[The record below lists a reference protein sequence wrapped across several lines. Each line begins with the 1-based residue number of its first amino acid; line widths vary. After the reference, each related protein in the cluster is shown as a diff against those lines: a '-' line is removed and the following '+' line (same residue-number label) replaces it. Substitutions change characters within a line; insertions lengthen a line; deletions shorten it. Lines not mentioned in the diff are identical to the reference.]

1 MKRRLIQFLD
11 TSGEV
16 HEALFMLTV
25 KQIEK
30 MAQFMKR
37 HLRCPF
43 MNEGFERGG
52 TVRILFQSE
61 Q

>member
-1 MKRRLIQFLD
+1 MKRHLIQFVD

-16 HEALFMLTV
+16 HETLFMLTV
-25 KQIEK
+25 KKIEK
-30 MAQFMKR
+30 MAQFMKG

-52 TVRILFQSE
+52 AVRVLYQSE
-61 Q
+61 